1 MYAKTVLVMIAA
13 LALFGCQ
20 DRPKTETPAKPA
32 ANAAL
37 PQGHPPVG
45 GAPAGQQ
52 QADPHAGIKS
62 AELPSGVPTQKATVL
77 QTVDADIYTYIE
89 AKGEDGKIVWMAL
102 PKVSVAKGATI
113 EYPTNVPP
121 ITNFPSKT
129 LKRTFDSILFLQGIK
144 IIK

>member
-1 MYAKTVLVMIAA
+1 MYVKTALLMIAA

-20 DRPKTETPAKPA
+20 DRPKTEVPAKPA

-45 GAPAGQQ
+45 GAPGQQ
-52 QADPHAGIKS
+52 QGNPHADLKS
-62 AELPSGVPTQKATVL
+62 AALPTGTPTQKATVL

-102 PKVSVAKGATI
+102 PKTSVAKGANI
-113 EYPTNVPP
+113 EYPTTMPP
-121 ITNFPSKT
+121 ITNFSSKT
-129 LKRTFDSILFLQGIK
+129 LKRTFDSIYFIQGINIVK
-144 IIK
+144 